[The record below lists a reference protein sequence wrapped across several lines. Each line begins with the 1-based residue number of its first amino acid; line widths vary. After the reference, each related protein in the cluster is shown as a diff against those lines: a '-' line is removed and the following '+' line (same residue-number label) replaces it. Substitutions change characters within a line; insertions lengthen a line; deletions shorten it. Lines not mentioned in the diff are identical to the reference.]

1 MGVIQMSR
9 WFHLVAALLGCLAWG
24 AVAATSGVA
33 AEAPLYDSSFGPD
46 GSEGSG
52 FGKAGP
58 VAVDHGD
65 ELVYVLDRE
74 NQSLLKF
81 DLSGNPVSFGGSA
94 PYISGN
100 ELTGLSLAGGIAE
113 TQVAVDS
120 ISHEIYVTSGN
131 SITAFQADGE
141 PSKFTTGPGAG
152 TNAIGG
158 FSELLGIAVDV
169 NGAIY
174 ASDYAGTVEIYSQAG
189 ELITE
194 FSATEPANLAVDTN
208 GNVYVNRWQL
218 TVSKF
223 SPSVFPVTASTA
235 YTASPPLDP
244 VNGSFTVAVDQAT
257 NDVYV
262 TPGQSN
268 PGVSRYNE
276 AGDLLATFG
285 GEGEEG
291 ELSFSEGVAAI
302 GGESGKV
309 FVSDVPSE
317 GLSQVKIFQY
327 EVYLGPPKVETVY
340 VSKVTPDS
348 AALHAEINPG
358 GFETTYWF
366 EYGLADCSGST
377 CTSIPLGGESI
388 GDGSKPVSVSQVISG
403 LQPGTTYHFRVR
415 AENAEGAEVGP
426 GSGDHVFTT
435 QADAAGFRLSDSRA
449 WEMVSPV
456 NKHSGVLTNNDSGLI
471 QASEDG
477 NALAYLSK
485 GPVAEEPEGN
495 RTPERSTTLAWR
507 SASGWGSEDIMP
519 PNEKVVPILLGM
531 NGEYKLFSP
540 HLERGLLEPL
550 SDTPLSSE
558 ASERTPYLRE
568 NTAPPVF
575 RPLVTGKE
583 GFANVPSG
591 TEFGGKTQE
600 PAVRIEASSSSLGH
614 VGLRSSVPLL
624 GSGDPVRS
632 LYEWAGGQLHR
643 VNVLPDTEGGTMVV
657 PSVFGSDVGSMRHAI
672 SDDGSRV
679 FWSAGQYSGVSNN
692 LTALYMRDTAAEE
705 TVRLD
710 VPKGGSGTGTA
721 HPVFQGANPE
731 GTVVFFTDSRQLT
744 ADASPEGV
752 DLYRCEIPAGS
763 PASGCSTLTNIT
775 GVTEEPTESAEI
787 QGIISG
793 LSEDG
798 GKAYFVAKGVLDGT
812 PSQEGDTAVSG
823 EPNLY
828 AWEESGGV
836 RFIAVLA
843 PEDAHSWGVRGEA
856 LGVAETLSAGSS
868 PSGRYLAFM
877 SERSLTGYDNREA
890 TSGEPVQEVFRY
902 DAVTERLDCV
912 SCNPSGAIPAGFI
925 DEDVIEPTLIDPRNK
940 WAGRWLA
947 AILPAPSTIG
957 LGRPSLYQPR
967 FMLDNGRVLFN
978 AFDGLVAAD
987 LNEEWDTYQ
996 YEPSGVGSCSD
1007 SSGDSA
1013 TARSAGGCVSLMSSG
1028 TATEEAVLL
1037 DVSASGDDVFFLS
1050 GARLAVTDEDE
1061 ELDVYDARVGGVAPV
1076 RPPVIDCSGE
1086 ACRPQAPPPPP
1097 VSPRGSAAFSG
1108 PENVKERR
1116 RCPKGKRKVRRGGK
1130 VKCVPR
1136 KQQKHKKKQQKAGSN
1151 KVRGR

>member
-1 MGVIQMSR
+1 MGAVQLSR
-9 WFHLVAALLGCLAWG
+9 WFHLAVALLGCLAWG
-24 AVAATSGVA
+24 AVATASGVA
-33 AEAPLYDSSFGPD
+33 AEPPLYESSFGPD
-46 GSEGSG
+46 GTESSG

-58 VAVDHGD
+58 VAVDYGD

-74 NQSLLKF
+74 NQSLLRF
-81 DLSGNPVSFGGSA
+81 DLEGNPVSFGGSA

-100 ELTGLSLAGGIAE
+100 EITELSLAGGTAE

-120 ISHEIYVTSGN
+120 NSHVIYVTSGN

-141 PSKFTTGPGAG
+141 PSNFTAGPGAG

-169 NGAIY
+169 NGNIY
-174 ASDYAGTVEIYSQAG
+174 ASDYAGTVSIYSQAG
-189 ELITE
+189 EPITQ
-194 FSATEPANLAVDTN
+194 FSASQPANLAVDTN
-208 GNVYVNRWQL
+208 GNVYVNSWQS
-218 TVSKF
+218 VVRKY
-223 SPSVFPVTASTA
+223 SPSEFPVTSETL

-244 VNGSFTVAVDQAT
+244 LKGSFTVAVDPAT

-276 AGDLLATFG
+276 AGELLATFG

-317 GLSQVKIFQY
+317 GLSQVKIFKY
-327 EVYLGPPKVETVY
+327 EVYAGPPKVEGAFA
-340 VSKVTPDS
+340 SGVTSDS
-348 AALHAEINPG
+348 AVLHAAINPG
-358 GFETTYWF
+358 SFETIYWF
-366 EYGLADCSGST
+366 EYGLSDCSSST

-388 GDGSKPVSVSQVISG
+388 GAGSQPVAVSQVVSG
-403 LQPGTTYHFRVR
+403 LQPGTTYHYRVR
-415 AENAEGAEVGP
+415 AENVEGAEVGP
-426 GSGDHVFTT
+426 ESGDHVFTT

-495 RTPERSTTLAWR
+495 RTPERSTTLGR
-507 SASGWGSEDIMP
+507 RGASGWSAEDLMP
-519 PNEKVVPILLGM
+519 PNEKVIPILLGM
-531 NGEYKLFSP
+531 QGEYKLFSP
-540 HLERGLLEPL
+540 NLERALLEPL
-550 SDTPLSSE
+550 SGTPLSPQ
-558 ASERTPYLRE
+558 ASERTPYLRQ
-568 NTAPPVF
+568 NTTPPLYT
-575 RPLVTGKE
+575 PLVTDRE
-583 GFANVPSG
+583 GFANVPPG

-600 PAVRIEASSSSLGH
+600 PAVRIEAGAPSLGH

-624 GSGDPVRS
+624 GPGDPVRS
-632 LYEWAGGQLHR
+632 LYEWTGGQLHR
-643 VNVLPDTEGGTMVV
+643 VNVLPDSEGGTMVV

-679 FWSAGQYSGVSNN
+679 FWSAGQYSEISNN

-710 VPKGGSGTGTA
+710 VPKGGGGAGTA
-721 HPVFQGANPE
+721 RPVFQGANPE

-744 ADASPEGV
+744 ADASPDGV
-752 DLYRCEIPAGS
+752 DLYRCEIPVGS
-763 PASGCSTLTNIT
+763 PASGCSTLTNIAGAT
-775 GVTEEPTESAEI
+775 AEPTESAEI

-793 LSEDG
+793 LSENG
-798 GKAYFVAKGVLDGT
+798 ATAYFVAKGVLDDT

-828 AWEESGGV
+828 VWDESGGV
-836 RFIAVLA
+836 RFIAVLG
-843 PEDAHSWGVRGEA
+843 PEDARNWGIAGES
-856 LGVAETLSAGSS
+856 LGLAETLSAGSS

-902 DAVTERLDCV
+902 DAVADQLDCV
-912 SCNPSGAIPAGFI
+912 SCNPSGGVPAGFI
-925 DEDVIEPTLIDPRNK
+925 DEPGREPLIDPRDR

-947 AILPAPSTIG
+947 AILPAPSVIG

-967 FMLDNGRVLFN
+967 FMLDNGRVFFN

-987 LNEEWDTYQ
+987 SNDEWDAYQ
-996 YEPSGVGSCSD
+996 YEPSGVGSCS
-1007 SSGDSA
+1007 SASGDAA

-1050 GARLAVTDEDE
+1050 GARLAVTDEDD
-1061 ELDVYDARVGGVAPV
+1061 ELDVYDVRVGGVPPI
-1076 RPPVIDCSGE
+1076 RPPVVDCSGE
-1086 ACRPQAPPPPP
+1086 ACRPQVPPPPP
-1097 VSPRGSAAFSG
+1097 VNPRGSAAFSG

-1116 RCPKGKRKVRRGGK
+1116 RCPKGKRKVKRNGK
-1130 VKCVPR
+1130 VRCVP
-1136 KQQKHKKKQQKAGSN
+1136 KKQKHRQKQQKAGLS
-1151 KVRGR
+1151 KGWGR